1 MTCAGSVALSE
12 GIIEPPSSYADE
24 GTAAHFVAS
33 TCLSNGTNAAICI
46 GMTVYLCKRVSSGEH
61 YETFTPPAFLPEGPA
76 VHESGVLNQFEVD
89 DDMARYVQVY
99 LDYVR
104 DLVKSTN
111 GELFV
116 EVSVPLTHITGE
128 EGARGTSDAVIIA
141 GDEII
146 VVDLKYGRGNEVSAE
161 ANEQLMM
168 YASGAMKEFALAGD
182 FKHVR
187 CAISQPRITS
197 APSEWNCTVGELL
210 AFESEAGVCATVAL
224 ALQGGP
230 NAATLTDHLKPS
242 EEACR
247 WCKAKA
253 TCPALSQ
260 YVQDEIGSDFD
271 NLLTAPAPKA
281 DTLSVHTLAI
291 KMACLDLIEDWC
303 KAIRSKVETE
313 LLAGNDVPGWK
324 LVQGRKGARA
334 WTNKEEAEAVLKA
347 MRLKKDEMYD
357 FSLISPTTAEKVP
370 AITPKRWAALQT
382 IIKQAEGKPSVAPV
396 TDKRPAI
403 SVTPVADDFSALPAA

>member
-1 MTCAGSVALSE
+1 MTCPGSVALSE
-12 GIIEPPSSYADE
+12 GIVEPPSSYADE

-33 TCLSNGTNAAICI
+33 TCLSNGTNAAVCI
-46 GMTVYLCKRVSSGEH
+46 GMTVHLMVDTEGTH
-61 YETFTPPAFLPEGPA
+61 FETFLLPLTGTM
-76 VHESGVLNQFEVD
+76 LNQFEVD

-128 EGARGTSDAVIIA
+128 EDARGTSDAVIIA
-141 GDEII
+141 GGEII

-168 YASGAMKEFALAGD
+168 YASGAMQEFALAGD

-197 APSEWNCTVGELL
+197 APSEWGCTVEELF
-210 AFESEAGVCATVAL
+210 AFETEAFHRAQDAIDISAGTCSL
-224 ALQGGP
+224 EKNL
-230 NAATLTDHLKPS
+230 HPS
-242 EEACR
+242 DDACR

-260 YVQDEIGSDFD
+260 YVQDEMGADFET
-271 NLLTAPAPKA
+271 LLTSPAPKVEGI
-281 DTLSVHTLAI
+281 SIHVLAT

-382 IIKQAEGKPSVAPV
+382 IIKQAEGKPSVAPI

-403 SVTPVADDFSALPAA
+403 SLTPVADDFSALPPA

>member
-1 MTCAGSVALSE
+1 MTCPGSVTLSE
-12 GIIEPPSSYADE
+12 GIVEPPSSYADE

-33 TCLSNGTNAAICI
+33 TCLSNGTNAAICV
-46 GMTVYLCKRVSSGEH
+46 GMTVYLRQHNHTGEH
-61 YETFTPPAFLPEGPA
+61 FESFSDGHPE
-76 VHESGVLNQFEVD
+76 SKVLNQFEVD

-104 DLVKSTN
+104 DLVKSAN

-116 EVSVPLTHITGE
+116 EVSVPLSHMTGE
-128 EGARGTSDAVIIA
+128 EDAEGTSDAVIIA

-161 ANEQLMM
+161 ANEQLLM
-168 YASGAMKEFALAGD
+168 YASGAMQEFALAGD
-182 FKHVR
+182 FKRVR
-187 CAISQPRITS
+187 LAISQPRITS
-197 APSEWNCTVGELL
+197 APSEWGCSVEELREFEAQVFNSPAVVSFGL
-210 AFESEAGVCATVAL
+210 PEAFEL
-224 ALQGGP
+224 
-230 NAATLTDHLKPS
+230 NPS

-260 YVQDEIGSDFD
+260 FVQDEMGADFET
-271 NLLTAPAPKA
+271 LLTSVPPETGRY
-281 DTLSVHTLAI
+281 DNSLLST

-313 LLAGNDVPGWK
+313 LIAGNDVPGWK

-357 FSLISPTTAEKVP
+357 FSLISPTTAEKLE

-382 IIKQAEGKPSVAPV
+382 IIKQTEGKPSVAPV